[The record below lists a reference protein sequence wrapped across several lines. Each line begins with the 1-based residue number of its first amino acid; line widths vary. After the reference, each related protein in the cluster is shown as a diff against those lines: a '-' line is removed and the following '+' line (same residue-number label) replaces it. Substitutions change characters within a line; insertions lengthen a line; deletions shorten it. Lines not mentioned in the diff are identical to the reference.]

1 MARKVCGYCFHTSGG
16 RRCRYCGKPL
26 LKSTSDF
33 DALPVGTRLNNRYL
47 IGHVL
52 GRGGFGIIYL
62 VYDEQNDRTAALK
75 EYYPER
81 IAIRSHN
88 NIDIEPVASA
98 HAEEFLN
105 GIERFKQEAQLI
117 ARFAESS
124 EILGIYDVFTENGT
138 VCYVMDFIKGISL
151 KSYVEAYGT
160 ITVPQALYIA
170 CKLLGAL
177 SVIHKEDVL
186 HRDISPDN
194 IMLCPNGAVRLIDF
208 GSARNISDESKSLSI
223 ILKAGYAPLEQYKR
237 RGLQG
242 GWTDI
247 YSLSMSLFFAVT
259 GEEPEDPLTR
269 LDDDSRFSELLGQFP
284 ERFAEIIQGGGQ
296 IKVENRFK
304 SAEEMLAKISSCGIS
319 PMPIDSEFC
328 RPKSTEQDTAPTVN
342 RSRKPIAVAATVT
355 IVGAAAATAVTSV
368 VTESQ
373 PLANVQGGGNNVERE
388 SELENENNAR
398 AETLAADNR
407 DVAAVDEEIPEV
419 KIGGEFFPINVTELD
434 LSDREITNQQIANFS
449 HLKQLKKLYL
459 NGNYIT
465 DLSCLSGL
473 SEMEVLNISNN
484 NVSDISF
491 VETMP
496 KLRVFSAENCGI
508 TDLSVFENKETLEQI
523 YVGDNY
529 ITDISPLKN
538 CSRLTAVG
546 VNEAQIDNIDA
557 LENKT
562 ELEKVYLTG
571 CGLTSI
577 EPLRNS
583 KKLTEV
589 CLGRNNLTD
598 LSPLSGCTISML
610 YIDNNKLSGNT
621 DTLSGI
627 TLNGY
632 ACMEG
637 NGFTDIEITHLR
649 YAVLEGMFELYY

>member
-1 MARKVCGYCFHTSGG
+1 MAKKVCGYCFHTSGG
-16 RRCRYCGKPL
+16 RMCRYCGKPL
-26 LKSTSDF
+26 SKSTSDF
-33 DALPVGTRLNNRYL
+33 DALPVGTRLNNRYVV
-47 IGHVL
+47 GHVL

-81 IAIRSHN
+81 IAIRTHN
-88 NIDIEPVASA
+88 NTDIEPVTSA
-98 HAEEFLN
+98 HLGEFTE
-105 GIERFKQEAQLI
+105 GIERFIQEAQI
-117 ARFAESS
+117 ISRFAESS
-124 EILGIYDVFTENGT
+124 EILGIYDVFRENGT
-138 VCYVMDFIKGISL
+138 ACYVMDFIKGIPL
-151 KSYVEAYGT
+151 KSFVEEHGA
-160 ITVPQALYIA
+160 ISAAQALFIA
-170 CKLLGAL
+170 QKLLGAL

-194 IMLCPNGAVRLIDF
+194 IMLCPNGSVRLIDF
-208 GSARNISDESKSLSI
+208 GSARTIADESKSLSI

-247 YSLSMSLFFAVT
+247 YSLSMSLCFAVT
-259 GEEPEDPLTR
+259 GEEPDDPLTR
-269 LDDDSRFSELLGQFP
+269 LDDDSRLTELLGQFP
-284 ERFAEIIQGGGQ
+284 PAFTEIIRRGGE

-304 SAEEMLAKISSCGIS
+304 TAEEMLSAIKKCGIS
-319 PMPIDSEFC
+319 AQPIDGQLC
-328 RPKSTEQDTAPTVN
+328 RPKPTEHRTIVVK
-342 RSRKPIAVAATVT
+342 RSRKPIAVAAAAVT
-355 IVGAAAATAVTSV
+355 LVGAAAATTHIAGSQQPAISDPSSGESNVENTDEVKNENRTIELTQAVTAKNIAG
-368 VTESQ
+368 
-373 PLANVQGGGNNVERE
+373 L
-388 SELENENNAR
+388 NE
-398 AETLAADNR
+398 
-407 DVAAVDEEIPEV
+407 DVPEV
-419 KIGGEFFPINVTELD
+419 KIGGEMFPINITELD
-434 LSDREITNQQIANFS
+434 LSDREITNQQIYNLS
-449 HLKQLKKLYL
+449 HLKQLKKLVL
-459 NGNYIT
+459 SGNYIT
-465 DLSCLSGL
+465 DLSCLNGL

-484 NVSDISF
+484 NVADISF

-508 TDLSVFENKETLEQI
+508 SDLSVFENKETLEQI

-529 ITDISPLKN
+529 VTDISPLKN

-562 ELEKVYLTG
+562 ELEKIYLTG

-589 CLGRNNLTD
+589 CLGRNRLTD
-598 LSPLSGCTISML
+598 LSPLSGCTITML
-610 YIDNNKLSGNT
+610 YIDNNRLSGNT
-621 DTLSGI
+621 DSLSGI

-637 NGFTDIEITHLR
+637 NGFSDTEITHLR